1 MMASSPLPGTM
12 PSLAVMAPLRVARC
26 GTPRTPEPMARD
38 GDSHSRAP
46 SPPRPRFKLK
56 RRAVSAQNPLS
67 APTQHFLASV
77 AAADIPIP
85 SIEEP
90 EIAADHDMDM
100 ACSFVDISRH
110 SLLSHEDDDGMDH
123 DLSLNL
129 RGRQFSIPKTPAPGV
144 APSLSPARYPNWS
157 TGSSF
162 SSSTDGE
169 SSPEPDFSSLS
180 RPSTSRSTYTNTSL
194 FSRLSHF
201 SDLSPEPEPAKQ
213 SVQHVESLDATSAH
227 GRARSRRAPWTKP
240 MSSHLWATYM
250 MYLQDPRVTPF
261 RTGKGCIPPHGVCLR
276 VAREAKKSWKGS
288 KASKR
293 TDPADSLKSGS
304 STPVANAAGAF
315 IEWPHTCAATR
326 THLRELCKLRAAAPG
341 GGLGLRYM
349 SRSPTPFVHAATRH
363 WNHRST
369 PAQPSGSTFATN
381 DIAMSLAL
389 STADSMQPNGPLAK
403 LAGSDVA
410 TPQPAAA
417 KPTAMETPRKLLVT
431 PDHVPL
437 PPSNR
442 AQWAPR
448 QPSFSFDQPRH
459 LGSPF
464 VAANSYGPSSTT
476 SLAAVLGL
484 SGGSAYTTRQAPHT
498 VMGQRRATLQSPA
511 RLSSRAGM
519 HKRRSTALAGGRA
532 SQHEMRRKRPSL
544 GSDFWTDPTK
554 GAIMSSSSAGD
565 HVPNAA
571 DMAAATFRQAP
582 PSAGSSMDFSI
593 PRTTGSL
600 GSSLADRSHQPQ
612 RQAPSLPTTPPN
624 RTQLAPPA
632 NPPPRLGSPF
642 SMSSTSFSF
651 PNRLFQPTTS
661 EARNDSDVFLSGPR
675 NRSYSTVH
683 TYQPQMEQPSS
694 FSSGPGAVVAG
705 RPRAR
710 APSAAAIEGRA
721 PGRGNLARRL
731 AYIDDRLKEL
741 RSRDLNQRGSES
753 PF

>member
-1 MMASSPLPGTM
+1 MMASSPLTGPI
-12 PSLAVMAPLRVARC
+12 PSLAPMAPLRVARC

-38 GDSHSRAP
+38 GGSHSRAP

-90 EIAADHDMDM
+90 EIAADHDVDM
-100 ACSFVDISRH
+100 ACAFVDISRH
-110 SLLSHEDDDGMDH
+110 SLMSHENDDDMDH

-129 RGRQFSIPKTPAPGV
+129 RGRQFSIPKTPAPCI
-144 APSLSPARYPNWS
+144 APSLSPNRYPNWS
-157 TGSSF
+157 TGSAF

-180 RPSTSRSTYTNTSL
+180 RPSTSRSTYTNASL

-201 SDLSPEPEPAKQ
+201 SDFSPEPESVKQ
-213 SVQHVESLDATSAH
+213 SMQDVESQDATSAH
-227 GRARSRRAPWTKP
+227 ARGRSRRAPWTKP

-293 TDPADSLKSGS
+293 TDPTDSLKSGS
-304 STPVANAAGAF
+304 STPVANATGTF

-326 THLRELCKLRAAAPG
+326 KHLRELCKLRAAAPG

-369 PAQPSGSTFATN
+369 PVQPTGSAFATN

-417 KPTAMETPRKLLVT
+417 KPIAMKTPQKPMVT
-431 PDHVPL
+431 PDHA
-437 PPSNR
+437 PPPPNNR
-442 AQWAPR
+442 TQWAPR
-448 QPSFSFDQPRH
+448 QPSFSFDQPRR

-464 VAANSYGPSSTT
+464 VVPNSYGPSSTT

-484 SGGSAYTTRQAPHT
+484 SAGSAYTTRQAPSSA
-498 VMGQRRATLQSPA
+498 VGQRRATLQSPA

-554 GAIMSSSSAGD
+554 GNMSSSSAGD
-565 HVPNAA
+565 HVPSDAE
-571 DMAAATFRQAP
+571 MTAATFGQAP
-582 PSAGSSMDFSI
+582 PSASSSMDFSI

-612 RQAPSLPTTPPN
+612 RQAPPSLPTTPPS
-624 RTQLAPPA
+624 RAQLAPPA

-642 SMSSTSFSF
+642 SMTSTSFSF
-651 PNRLFQPTTS
+651 PNRMFQPTS
-661 EARNDSDVFLSGPR
+661 EARNDADVFLSGPR

-683 TYQPQMEQPSS
+683 TYQPPMAQPTF
-694 FSSGPGAVVAG
+694 FSSGQGAVVAG
-705 RPRAR
+705 RVRAR

-721 PGRGNLARRL
+721 PGRDNLARRL

>member
-1 MMASSPLPGTM
+1 MMASSPLPVPP
-12 PSLAVMAPLRVARC
+12 PSLAPMAPLRVARC

-38 GDSHSRAP
+38 DESHSRAP

-90 EIAADHDMDM
+90 EIAPDDDMDM
-100 ACSFVDISRH
+100 ACSFVDIDRH
-110 SLLSHEDDDGMDH
+110 SLFPHEDDDGMEH
-123 DLSLNL
+123 DLSLKL

-169 SSPEPDFSSLS
+169 SSPDPDSSLS
-180 RPSTSRSTYTNTSL
+180 RPSTSRSTHTSTSL

-201 SDLSPEPEPAKQ
+201 SDFSPEPELAKR
-213 SVQHVESLDATSAH
+213 HDESLDAAS
-227 GRARSRRAPWTKP
+227 GRKHARSRKAPWTKP

-261 RTGKGCIPPHGVCLR
+261 RTGKSCIPPHGVCLR

-288 KASKR
+288 KAFKGK
-293 TDPADSLKSGS
+293 DPVNSLKSGS
-304 STPVANAAGAF
+304 STPIANATGAF

-363 WNHRST
+363 WNHRPT
-369 PAQPSGSTFATN
+369 PAQPSGSAFATN

-403 LAGSDVA
+403 LATGSAVA
-410 TPQPAAA
+410 TPEPAAA
-417 KPTAMETPRKLLVT
+417 EPTTAMETPRRPMET
-431 PDHVPL
+431 PDQVP
-437 PPSNR
+437 PRPSSR

-448 QPSFSFDQPRH
+448 QPSLSFDQPRR

-464 VAANSYGPSSTT
+464 VAANSYGPSSTA
-476 SLAAVLGL
+476 SLAAALGL
-484 SGGSAYTTRQAPHT
+484 SGGSMQTTRQAPHS
-498 VMGQRRATLQSPA
+498 VVGQRRATLQSPA
-511 RLSSRAGM
+511 RLSSRVGM
-519 HKRRSTALAGGRA
+519 HKRRSTALVGGRA
-532 SQHEMRRKRPSL
+532 PQFEMRRKRPSL
-544 GSDFWTDPTK
+544 GSDFWTDPTNA
-554 GAIMSSSSAGD
+554 AISSSSSSGN
-565 HVPNAA
+565 HVSSAA
-571 DMAAATFRQAP
+571 DVAAATFRQAA
-582 PSAGSSMDFSI
+582 PSTSSSFDFSF
-593 PRTTGSL
+593 PRNTGSL
-600 GSSLADRSHQPQ
+600 GSSPADRGHQPQ
-612 RQAPSLPTTPPN
+612 SQGPSLPTTPPN
-624 RTQLAPPA
+624 RTQLEPPA

-642 SMSSTSFSF
+642 SMSRTSFSF

-661 EARNDSDVFLSGPR
+661 EARNDGDVFLSGPR
-675 NRSYSTVH
+675 NRSYSTIH
-683 TYQPQMEQPSS
+683 TSQPRMEQSSS
-694 FSSGPGAVVAG
+694 FSSAQGAAGAG
-705 RPRAR
+705 RARAR
-710 APSAAAIEGRA
+710 APSAASIEGRA
-721 PGRGNLARRL
+721 PGRDHLARRL

-741 RSRDLNQRGSES
+741 RNRGLN
-753 PF
+753 